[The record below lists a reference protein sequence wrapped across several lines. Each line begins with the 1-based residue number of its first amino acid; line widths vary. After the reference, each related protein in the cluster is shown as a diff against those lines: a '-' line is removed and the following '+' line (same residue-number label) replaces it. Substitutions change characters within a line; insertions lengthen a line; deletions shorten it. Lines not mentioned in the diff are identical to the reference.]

1 MPHTSIVPGKTLA
14 VMLFV
19 AAGSCASA
27 QPPGALNK
35 GDLITGS
42 ATVVDGNSLDIKSNR
57 IVLWGIDT
65 PERGAWCYSNGR
77 RWKPRDDSWGALQRC
92 VQGKIVTCR
101 VQKVERSWF
110 RRRHTSECWTEDGMD
125 VGECLIRAGWATDYS
140 CFSDGYYRD
149 LETEA
154 KNKGLGLWQCDNG
167 PTTRRWGRQ
176 GPDAKCETPIYRP
189 GGPGPK

>member
-1 MPHTSIVPGKTLA
+1 MQRISIYPGQTLA
-14 VMLFV
+14 MILFV

-27 QPPGALNK
+27 QPPGALSK

-42 ATVVDGNSLDIKSNR
+42 ASVVDGSSLDIKSNR
-57 IVLWGIDT
+57 IGLWGIDT

-77 RWKPRDDSWGALQRC
+77 RWKPQDDSARALRRC
-92 VQGKIVTCR
+92 VQGKTVTCR

-110 RRRHTSECWTEDGMD
+110 RRRHTSECWTDDGLD
-125 VGECLIRAGWATDYS
+125 VGECMIRAGWATDYT

-154 KNKGLGLWQCDNG
+154 KNKGAGLWQCDNG

-176 GPDAKCETPIYRP
+176 GPNAKCETPIYRP